1 MLKIP
6 AGRLET
12 SYETMREDPRTS
24 SMRERKLVDERDELV
39 RKLNERNKE
48 LDSIKNSAI
57 GNKTDRGRGGIQ
69 LREQQ
74 G

>member
-1 MLKIP
+1 
-6 AGRLET
+6 
-12 SYETMREDPRTS
+12 
-24 SMRERKLVDERDELV
+24 MRERKLVDERDELV